1 MKKTTIALALSAS
14 AILTFLGAARA
25 TAQTALT
32 AAQLATQAKLSPAQ
46 LEAELRAPQPPKDIH
61 HDFIAIDEG
70 LGTILRINENDPTQ
84 NWRVTGLAQARDMQL
99 IGHGRLLVSYDNG
112 YAEIDIATGKFLKKY
127 SGLVNVAA
135 ARRQPDGSTLLAGVD
150 LAGAKGVCV
159 LHLDASDKVIE
170 NTVYPGDYVRLLR
183 QTAQGT
189 YLMCN
194 NTEIREASPDGKIL
208 RTFPVEGFRH
218 AWKAVRLDNNQMV
231 AAAGYG
237 AFMVDLDANGNV
249 VRKFADKGSL
259 PADFNRYFAAY
270 FQILPNGNIV
280 QANWQNHGP
289 THGASG
295 VQLFEVDPSGK
306 VVWQWSRAALISSLQ
321 GITVLDGLDLSR
333 LHDERTGLM
342 LPMDTTPPSSTVS
355 EVVYSGPGAVTAADI
370 AAAAKAAKAAAKSSK
385 SPKTEAAVLAAADAE
400 KDRIARLV
408 EQEEARKKAYESAN
422 AQAAERIAEINAKV
436 AQADERDIA
445 AAVERLRKAMLAS
458 DGAELSDIAGENLL
472 YCHSS
477 GKQQNKKE
485 FVDTIVQ
492 GHSVFLTLEFSEQ
505 VIKITGDTAIVHNRF
520 ISDTHDDGKPGHTD
534 LGVLLVWKKTAAGQ
548 WKLIGR
554 QAFKI
559 P

>member
-1 MKKTTIALALSAS
+1 MTKNTTTALAFTATLALAL
-14 AILTFLGAARA
+14 LGATRA
-25 TAQTALT
+25 AAQTALT
-32 AAQLATQAKLSPAQ
+32 KAQLDAQAALTPAA
-46 LEAELRAPQPPKDIH
+46 LAAELRAPQPPKPVR

-70 LGTILRINENDPTQ
+70 LGTILRINENDPAKS
-84 NWRVTGLAQARDMQL
+84 WRVTGLPQARDMQL
-99 IGHGRLLVSYDNG
+99 IGHGRLLVSHDNG
-112 YAEIDIATGKFLKKY
+112 YAEYDIATGKLLKKY

-159 LHLDASDKVIE
+159 LHLDAADKVIE

-194 NTEIREASPDGKIL
+194 NTEIREATPDGKIL
-208 RTFPVEGFRH
+208 RTFPVEKFQH
-218 AWKAVRLDNNQMV
+218 AWKAVRLANDHIT

-237 AFMVDLDANGNV
+237 AFMVDLDASGNV
-249 VRKFADKGSL
+249 VRKFAGKDDL
-259 PADFNRYFAAY
+259 PASFNRGFAAY

-280 QANWQNHGP
+280 QASWQGHGP
-289 THGASG
+289 KHGKSG
-295 VQLFEVDPSGK
+295 VQLFEVDPAGK
-306 VVWQWSRAALISSLQ
+306 VVWQWSRASLISSLQ
-321 GITVLDGLDLSR
+321 GIMVLDGLDTAR
-333 LHDERTGLM
+333 LYDEREGLM
-342 LPMDTTPPSSTVS
+342 APMDKTPPASTVA
-355 EVVYSGPGAVTAADI
+355 EVVYTGPGAVTAADL
-370 AAAAKAAKAAAKSSK
+370 AATEKAAKAAKSGK
-385 SPKTEAAVLAAADAE
+385 SPKSPKAQPAQPMPPGAVAVVNGVALYNNVGDIVDAPPT
-400 KDRIARLV
+400 V
-408 EQEEARKKAYESAN
+408 Q
-422 AQAAERIAEINAKV
+422 V
-436 AQADERDIA
+436 A

-458 DGAELSDIAGENLL
+458 DGAELTDIAGDTLL

-505 VIKITGDTAIVHNRF
+505 KIIMTGDDTAVVHNRF
-520 ISDTHDDGKPGHTD
+520 VSDTNDDNKPGHVD
-534 LGVLLVWKKTAAGQ
+534 LGVLLVWKKENGQ

-554 QAFKI
+554 QAFKK